1 MTFDVTLFGATGFTG
16 SLTAEYLSQH
26 LPKGA
31 RWAVA
36 GRDADKLEALVER
49 LPGSKP
55 DIVLADISRA
65 PTVRAMA
72 EGTRVLISTVGP
84 YLQFGEAVVK
94 AAAEAGT
101 D

>member
-36 GRDADKLEALVER
+36 GRDADKLEALV
-49 LPGSKP
+49 
-55 DIVLADISRA
+55 
-65 PTVRAMA
+65 
-72 EGTRVLISTVGP
+72 
-84 YLQFGEAVVK
+84 
-94 AAAEAGT
+94 
-101 D
+101 